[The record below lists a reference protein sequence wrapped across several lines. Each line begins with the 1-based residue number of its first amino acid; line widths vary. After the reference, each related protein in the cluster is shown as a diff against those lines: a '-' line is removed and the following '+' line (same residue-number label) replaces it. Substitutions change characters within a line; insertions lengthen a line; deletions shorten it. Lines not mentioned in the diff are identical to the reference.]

1 MIFLYQNGSFGR
13 AIRVGSEKY
22 ELLENAIHLAKCEGF
37 PFRGNPLDMANNAI
51 SQIRCGSFGD
61 IGFFP
66 VILESRGGCDNK
78 GNYTTEVIFQIVN
91 PF

>member
-1 MIFLYQNGSFGR
+1 MMFLYQNGSWVR
-13 AIRVGSEKY
+13 AIRKGSENY
-22 ELLENAIHLAKCEGF
+22 ELLENTIHLAKCEGF

-51 SQIRCGSFGD
+51 SQFQCNSFGD
-61 IGFFP
+61 IGDFP
-66 VILESRGGCDNK
+66 VILESRGGCDNN